1 MNDKLAEALKRFWA
15 ETSPALCDHGADVAN
30 ALEAKYDI
38 RLPEDFKAYLVEG
51 SPAEEAMRG
60 RGFSLWA
67 PERIKSMPDEC
78 HSETP
83 LDQINPV
90 IQVEANRYLVFS
102 DFLVWCYAYAI
113 CCSEGPNR
121 GKVAIIGDGGDRLVA
136 DNFYTFIEMA
146 AQNAGCLHPRPPNAA
161 P

>member
-90 IQVEANRYLVFS
+90 IRSKPIDTSFSRIFWSGAMPTPFAARKVPTEA
-102 DFLVWCYAYAI
+102 
-113 CCSEGPNR
+113 
-121 GKVAIIGDGGDRLVA
+121 RL
-136 DNFYTFIEMA
+136 
-146 AQNAGCLHPRPPNAA
+146 QL
-161 P
+161 